1 MSVPWVSAAQRPQ
14 QPAQCLLRRGLA
26 SHRMRTRPIIHAE
39 KLKSASRVRAR
50 AQARSVFRARHQ
62 LEGGV
67 PRVFSFIWVRVGP
80 RQGPRRAGVWGLAP
94 TFTTLVGFTVHVG
107 DEG

>member
-62 LEGGV
+62 LEGGGP
-67 PRVFSFIWVRVGP
+67 PRFQFHLGEGWPPARPPEGGGVGA
-80 RQGPRRAGVWGLAP
+80 GPHDHNSGGIYSARWG
-94 TFTTLVGFTVHVG
+94 
-107 DEG
+107 